1 MVTYLGHTV
10 MHTVCAKKTSM
21 NENNNNNKITKNID
35 DDVTSVIEY
44 DGTIKKVFA
53 KSMSGELLIV
63 I

>member
-1 MVTYLGHTV
+1 
-10 MHTVCAKKTSM
+10 M
-21 NENNNNNKITKNID
+21 NENNNNKKNTKNID

>member
-1 MVTYLGHTV
+1 MIKKKISVF
-10 MHTVCAKKTSM
+10 AKKTSM
-21 NENNNNNKITKNID
+21 NENNNNNKNTKNID

-44 DGTIKKVFA
+44 DTTIKNVFA